1 MNTLSQALKKSFY
14 LESFLVIILSILLLL
29 LVKPFNLIMD
39 TEVYITVLALAV
51 IIHIIKV
58 IIVWSEEPQDERDL
72 QHRFYSSWISYIAV
86 STVLIVGIAVQGS
99 MHGNVDP
106 WLPFALA
113 ALFIGKLIS
122 RIYLEIKY

>member
-1 MNTLSQALKKSFY
+1 MKKTFY
-14 LESFLVIILSILLLL
+14 LESFLVTVLAILLLL

-39 TEVYITVLALAV
+39 AKVYITVLIFAV
-51 IIHIIKV
+51 IVHIIKV
-58 IIVWSEEPQDERDL
+58 IVVWQEPPQDERDL

-86 STVLIVGIAVQGS
+86 SSVLIIGIAIQGS

-113 ALFIGKLIS
+113 MLFISKLWS
-122 RIYLEIKY
+122 RIYLEIKH